1 MAETR
6 ITHPIA
12 DNKLLINEKEY
23 FGLGITK
30 VIIGVETTEL
40 GPDGEYRREIIRNE
54 RGLSEGRRAVEG
66 QEVYNLSTQK
76 HHPWFILDL
85 ETGKHGWYPGCVIK
99 GDILEPTE
107 LKETPNDESATL
119 RIISN
124 ATVTILNID
133 ALDQEPNEAGRS
145 KVSYD
150 LIGYVRK
157 ASVTNLHYACS

>member
-76 HHPWFILDL
+76 HHP
-85 ETGKHGWYPGCVIK
+85 
-99 GDILEPTE
+99 
-107 LKETPNDESATL
+107 
-119 RIISN
+119 
-124 ATVTILNID
+124 
-133 ALDQEPNEAGRS
+133 
-145 KVSYD
+145 
-150 LIGYVRK
+150 
-157 ASVTNLHYACS
+157 